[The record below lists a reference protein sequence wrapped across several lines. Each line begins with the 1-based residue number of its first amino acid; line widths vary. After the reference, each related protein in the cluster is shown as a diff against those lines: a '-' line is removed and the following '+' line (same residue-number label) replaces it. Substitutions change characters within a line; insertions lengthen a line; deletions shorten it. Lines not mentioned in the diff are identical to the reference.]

1 MAGQSAL
8 NKLPTAAR
16 VGIGAFFVV
25 VLGAAYWLVF
35 YSEVDA
41 KITAAHRQQNELT
54 AELAKQKQAQASYF
68 ADRDELAVRQQQQ
81 RELNKQLPAN
91 TEPASFLSSIQQ
103 VSNVSGIDLKA
114 WQPAEEKNEAFYAKV
129 PMKLELTGRFHQV
142 AKFAY
147 EMGKVER
154 IINLENIELFDP
166 KVEGD
171 EVKLKVKCLATTFR
185 LRDKPAARAAAPGAP
200 PGAPPTAPPTGDKK

>member
-1 MAGQSAL
+1 MAASPL
-8 NKLPTAAR
+8 NKLPLAAR
-16 VGIGAFFVV
+16 IGIGVFLVAG
-25 VLGAAYWLVF
+25 LGAGYWMIF

-41 KITAAHRQQNELT
+41 KITAAQKQQNDLN
-54 AELAKQKQAQASYF
+54 AELAKQKEAQASYF
-68 ADRDELAVRQQQQ
+68 KDRDELAVRQQQQ

-103 VSNVSGIDLKA
+103 VSNLSGIDLKA
-114 WQPAEEKNEAFYAKV
+114 WQPVEEKNEAFYAKV
-129 PMKLELTGRFHQV
+129 PMKLELGGRFHQV

-154 IINLENIELFDP
+154 IINLENIELYEP
-166 KVEGD
+166 KLEGD

-185 LRDKPAARAAAPGAP
+185 LRDKPLARPGAPGAP
-200 PGAPPTAPPTGDKK
+200 PQAPEGGQK